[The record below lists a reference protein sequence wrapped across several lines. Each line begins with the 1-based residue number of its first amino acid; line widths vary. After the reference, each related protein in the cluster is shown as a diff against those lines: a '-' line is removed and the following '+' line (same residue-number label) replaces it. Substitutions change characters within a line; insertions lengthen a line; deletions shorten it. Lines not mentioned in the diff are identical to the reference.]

1 MDVSS
6 VSLALLGNKNISE
19 KEKQT
24 DCWFRFC
31 LLTSYLRKLSFPK
44 SDKSNWPK
52 LCKIGR
58 NSPKSDRSV
67 RNERTASKIVQKCP
81 KSDGSLPV
89 FFVYS
94 FPRGKTGFMYMNV
107 VCILGIVHVL
117 HRLQKSNSSC
127 RCVVETSLILLTG
140 LHMIVLGYFHTTLNY
155 SL

>member
-6 VSLALLGNKNISE
+6 VSLALLGNKKISE

-24 DCWFRFC
+24 DCWYRFC

-58 NSPKSDRSV
+58 KSPKSDRSV

-81 KSDGSLPV
+81 KSDGIVPV

-94 FPRGKTGFMYMNV
+94 FPRGKTGFMYINV
-107 VCILGIVHVL
+107 VCILGIVHAL

-127 RCVVETSLILLTG
+127 RCVVETSLIFLTG

>member
-1 MDVSS
+1 MDVSP
-6 VSLALLGNKNISE
+6 VSLALLGNKKE
-19 KEKQT
+19 KET
-24 DCWFRFC
+24 DCWYRFC
-31 LLTSYLRKLSFPK
+31 LLTSYLRKPSFPK

-58 NSPKSDRSV
+58 KSPKSDQSV

-81 KSDGSLPV
+81 KSDGSVPV

-140 LHMIVLGYFHTTLNY
+140 LHMIVLRYSHSTLNY

>member
-1 MDVSS
+1 MDLSS

-24 DCWFRFC
+24 DCWYRFC
-31 LLTSYLRKLSFPK
+31 LLTSYLRKPSFPK

-58 NSPKSDRSV
+58 KSPKSDQSV
-67 RNERTASKIVQKCP
+67 RNERTASKIVRKCP
-81 KSDGSLPV
+81 KSDGSVPL

-107 VCILGIVHVL
+107 VRILGIVHVL
-117 HRLQKSNSSC
+117 HRLQKSNSSY

-140 LHMIVLGYFHTTLNY
+140 LHTTVLRYYHSTLNY